1 MPASLP
7 APGITTDSPPDSAP
21 SATTPNTS
29 FLVQRTRRTSL
40 ISFEV
45 FPPRPGRAGSSS
57 TGSLDEVWR
66 GIETMAEATPDYFS
80 VTHGH
85 GQPAGANRTV
95 IRHLLETT
103 DQPVM
108 AHLIC
113 QGSTTEQMRETVAD
127 LLDDGVRDILA
138 LRGDPP
144 RGESDWIHQPDGL
157 NTGAE
162 LVRLIRQ
169 IEAERLE
176 VPDGPGARPVSISVA
191 AYPPSGA
198 GRDHAAD
205 LCALWEKQ
213 EAGADYAITQVF
225 YDAEDYARLV
235 DDARS
240 QGIHLPIVAGI
251 APLTHPKRLKRLQ
264 EISGVPVPQ
273 HLLDHLDVDHEA
285 ERRRRGVAATL
296 RLIDSVLE
304 LGCPGLHLYT
314 FNKHPAALAILEHL
328 RIRDAARL
336 ARA

>member
-1 MPASLP
+1 
-7 APGITTDSPPDSAP
+7 
-21 SATTPNTS
+21 
-29 FLVQRTRRTSL
+29 
-40 ISFEV
+40 
-45 FPPRPGRAGSSS
+45 
-57 TGSLDEVWR
+57 
-66 GIETMAEATPDYFS
+66 

-85 GQPAGANRTV
+85 GQPAGSHRAV
-95 IRHLLETT
+95 IRHLQQPP

-113 QGSTTEQMRETVAD
+113 QGSTTEQMRETIID

-144 RGESDWIHQPDGL
+144 RGASDWTHQPDGL

-162 LVRLIRQ
+162 LVRLIRRV
-169 IEAERLE
+169 ETERLE

-251 APLTHPKRLKRLQ
+251 APLTHPKRLTRLQ

-314 FNKHPAALAILEHL
+314 FNKHPAALAILEPL